1 MLAAA
6 LQGEAPRGTT
16 AQLHLHQADAVG
28 RPRLSFGQA
37 LGPCTGLGALHDA
50 GRSAPPAAKAH
61 AHALREART
70 SPPPR
75 GLQAPGPPPP
85 LQPPATAELAL
96 QLGKRCA
103 GRTRRERGKRRGE
116 GNGEGAEQAR
126 SSLAWA
132 GEGEGQARS
141 REPAPAWARTR
152 GFRTGCARG
161 PKGFLWCAQPL
172 GVEARA
178 PGPAKPVRTGPGQA

>member
-6 LQGEAPRGTT
+6 LQGEAPRGAA

-28 RPRLSFGQA
+28 RSRLSFGQA

-50 GRSAPPAAKAH
+50 GRSAPPHSAPPAANAH

-70 SPPPR
+70 DPPPR
-75 GLQAPGPPPP
+75 SLQAAEPPPP
-85 LQPPATAELAL
+85 LEPPATAELAL

-126 SSLAWA
+126 SSSAWA
-132 GEGEGQARS
+132 GEGEGQARP
-141 REPAPAWARTR
+141 REPALAGARTR
-152 GFRTGCARG
+152 GFALTALEVQRG
-161 PKGFLWCAQPL
+161 FSSALSS
-172 GVEARA
+172 
-178 PGPAKPVRTGPGQA
+178 